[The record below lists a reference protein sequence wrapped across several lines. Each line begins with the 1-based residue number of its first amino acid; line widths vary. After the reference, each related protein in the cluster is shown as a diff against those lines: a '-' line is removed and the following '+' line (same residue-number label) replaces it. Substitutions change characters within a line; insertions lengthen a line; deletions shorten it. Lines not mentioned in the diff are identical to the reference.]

1 MCSGLDF
8 KFVFYLNL
16 FQLNVQT
23 KQEIQSVSVYF
34 SSCRVFKTK
43 QTRRNKKI
51 IKILIKTVATGF
63 LDLMFILPITLSFLS
78 LNDKILETKMPL
90 FLIESRFVWTKESV

>member
-1 MCSGLDF
+1 M
-8 KFVFYLNL
+8 
-16 FQLNVQT
+16 
-23 KQEIQSVSVYF
+23 
-34 SSCRVFKTK
+34 
-43 QTRRNKKI
+43 
-51 IKILIKTVATGF
+51 KTVATGF

>member
-1 MCSGLDF
+1 MF
-8 KFVFYLNL
+8 KRSKKFSLSLYTSHLVEYLKPNK
-16 FQLNVQT
+16 ND
-23 KQEIQSVSVYF
+23 EI
-34 SSCRVFKTK
+34 
-43 QTRRNKKI
+43 KKI

-90 FLIESRFVWTKESV
+90 FLIESRFVWTK

>member
-8 KFVFYLNL
+8 KFVFYL

-43 QTRRNKKI
+43 QKRRNKKNN
-51 IKILIKTVATGF
+51 KNTDKNGCHRFSGF
-63 LDLMFILPITLSFLS
+63 DVHTTDYFIFF
-78 LNDKILETKMPL
+78 KLE
-90 FLIESRFVWTKESV
+90 R

>member
-8 KFVFYLNL
+8 KFVFYL

-43 QTRRNKKI
+43 QKRRNKKKI
-51 IKILIKTVATGF
+51 IKILMKTVATGF